1 MKKIFYGLFFFILTF
16 SSINVVMADDRYC
29 TYEIEGTNA
38 TIVARIGNNDVYVDY
53 SNAKGKGGEY
63 EYNLTNYNVFDYVK
77 KNNKCPKYAYR
88 FKTPIYQGDKK
99 LDIKSHYNYKFI
111 FTDTSNLKS
120 VSLKNIGNDVM
131 TIENTFVLSSN
142 ASGKSLSCSLVD
154 PKTGSAKFKY
164 NYNSGSETYTLSGK
178 TINPTVDGT
187 SPYKKNKC
195 PQFVI
200 YDSSSNKLN
209 IYYEGDNKN
218 NLGMNITNAV
228 GKGNLYVL
236 NNTPMLYCSYAFATV
251 GYIGNLPYAYS
262 GVGTDVQSLL
272 TISGM
277 QNEKG
282 EPTCFTHVY
291 AQEKKRNSGIL
302 GGGQTEVVAVTPT
315 FIDGKST
322 SNSKLL
328 SSFVYPKSTE
338 NISDDYKN
346 KLSCEYTRKGI
357 GSDPTS
363 LKINLST
370 NGNISAN
377 GNYGNTY
384 TVTDSEIS
392 NKMKAGSCPE
402 NVWLAKCGSG
412 KCVSL
417 DKSGT
422 KYKYVQEGLTSEDY
436 KATGDIYTGVRF
448 KELMNILYPYLIEV
462 DADKLQTGPTS
473 GKYTYGMVYF
483 SGTQKAIKDWG
494 MTGKYSCTKSDCMDT
509 FDYEFTQKVKD
520 VAVYCNDLYNRYN
533 TSIAK
538 MATTDLNNRL
548 EECISYDYFYQW
560 LVDNGKV
567 NRFDGN
573 CSLISQDVY
582 NMLQTAL
589 NIIKV
594 AGPILAIA
602 LGMIDFAKV
611 IVSGDAD
618 KELKQAGQRFLKRI
632 IAAAVLLLLPIILS
646 FLMNIFLKGE
656 TGYDSDN
663 PFCNLENMRNLEK

>member
-1 MKKIFYGLFFFILTF
+1 MKKIFYVLFFFVLTF
-16 SSINVVMADDRYC
+16 LSTNVVMADDRYC

-38 TIVARIGNNDVYVDY
+38 TIVARIGNNDVFIDY
-53 SNAKGKGGEY
+53 TSAKGKGGKY

-88 FKTPIYQGDKK
+88 FTTPTYVDGKQKGKE
-99 LDIKSHYNYKFI
+99 YKFI
-111 FTDTSNLKS
+111 FTDTANLKTIK
-120 VSLKNIGNDVM
+120 LKNIDNTISDV
-131 TIENTFVLSSN
+131 IDTFTLTSKT
-142 ASGKSLSCSLVD
+142 AGKSLSCSLVD

-178 TINPTVDGT
+178 TINPTVDGS

-218 NLGMNITNAV
+218 NLGMDITNAV

-272 TISGM
+272 TVSGM

-384 TVTDSEIS
+384 TVTDPEIS

>member
-38 TIVARIGNNDVYVDY
+38 TIVARIGNNDVFIDY
-53 SNAKGKGGEY
+53 TSAKGKGGKY

-88 FKTPIYQGDKK
+88 FTTPTYVDGKQKGKE
-99 LDIKSHYNYKFI
+99 YKFI
-111 FTDTSNLKS
+111 FTDTANLKTIK
-120 VSLKNIGNDVM
+120 LKNIDNTISDV
-131 TIENTFVLSSN
+131 IDTFTLTSKTT
-142 ASGKSLSCSLVD
+142 GKSLSCSLVD
-154 PKTGSAKFKY
+154 PKTGNVKFKY
-164 NYNSGSETYTLSGK
+164 DYSSGKETYTLSGK
-178 TINPTVDGT
+178 TINPTVDGS

-218 NLGMNITNAV
+218 NLGMDIRNAV
-228 GKGNLYVL
+228 EKGSLYVL

-272 TISGM
+272 TVSGM

-282 EPTCFTHVY
+282 EPTCFTLVY
-291 AQEKKRNSGIL
+291 AQEKKRNSGIR
-302 GGGQTEVVAVTPT
+302 GGGQTEIVAVTPT

-322 SNSKLL
+322 RKSKLL
-328 SSFVYPKSTE
+328 SSFVYPKSLE

-357 GSDPTS
+357 GFDSTS

-377 GNYGNTY
+377 GDYGNTY
-384 TVTDSEIS
+384 TVTDPEIS

-412 KCVSL
+412 QCVSL

-483 SGTQKAIKDWG
+483 SGAQKAIKDWG